1 MYPDKRDTTDAPV
14 ALAVRDLHVDD
25 LVEGAS
31 YDLRHGEVLGF
42 AGLVGA
48 GRTELFEG
56 LIGLRPARGRIELD
70 GRPLTIRRPEDAQRA
85 GIAYLTEDRKGKG
98 LITDL
103 PLDVNLTLQALRRFA
118 RPLLDRSAERTAL
131 KDAVERYDIRASSLD
146 SLAGELSG
154 GNQQKLVVAKILL
167 SEPRIVILDEPTRGI
182 DVGTKREM
190 YFLIEELAR
199 SGLAIV
205 VISSELPEIVGLS
218 HRVVVMRSGRIT
230 GVLDGDAIDEHEIVQ
245 YATGLK
251 QQGDRHDHAA

>member
-1 MYPDKRDTTDAPV
+1 MSPRIDEATWLSRPRREQFR
-14 ALAVRDLHVDD
+14 ALYAV
-25 LVEGAS
+25 VEGS
-31 YDLRHGEVLGF
+31 G
-42 AGLVGA
+42 
-48 GRTELFEG
+48 
-56 LIGLRPARGRIELD
+56 
-70 GRPLTIRRPEDAQRA
+70 
-85 GIAYLTEDRKGKG
+85 
-98 LITDL
+98 L
-103 PLDVNLTLQALRRFA
+103 PLPEIAIRF
-118 RPLLDRSAERTAL
+118 
-131 KDAVERYDIRASSLD
+131 
-146 SLAGELSG
+146 
-154 GNQQKLVVAKILL
+154 LL